1 MVAFS
6 QEMKLE
12 KRNEILQVA
21 LKHFSEKSFH
31 SVSLRKIAV
40 ELDLSVGNLYN
51 YFHNKDA
58 LFKAVLSPLLEKMEK
73 VKKMITMHSKL
84 DFNEVDED
92 LESHIKI
99 GESIAEFVSMH
110 KNLFYILFFH
120 SKGSSLE
127 HILDDLID
135 FNTERI
141 HKEICSKWGDE
152 IFDEFFVHNI
162 ISYSFNTI
170 KESLMH
176 DLSPE
181 QRKKAFREMMAFTY
195 CGVIGLA
202 TRNYS
207 KGKIDFQK
215 LF

>member
-6 QEMKLE
+6 QEMKLG

-31 SVSLRKIAV
+31 SVSLRKIAS

-58 LFKAVLSPLLEKMEK
+58 LFQAVLFPLLDKMEK
-73 VKKMITMHSKL
+73 VKRMVTKHTEL
-84 DFNEVDED
+84 EFEEVEED
-92 LESHIKI
+92 LEFYIKI
-99 GESIAEFVSMH
+99 GETIADFVNTN

-120 SKGSSLE
+120 SKGSCLE
-127 HILDDLID
+127 HIIDELID
-135 FNTERI
+135 FNTSRI

-152 IFDEFFVHNI
+152 IFDEFFVHNM
-162 ISYSFNTI
+162 ISYTFNTI

-176 DLSPE
+176 DLTAE
-181 QRKKAFREMMAFTY
+181 QRKKAFREMMAFVHY
-195 CGVIGLA
+195 GVIGLA
-202 TRNYS
+202 TKNYS
-207 KGKIDFQK
+207 RN
-215 LF
+215 